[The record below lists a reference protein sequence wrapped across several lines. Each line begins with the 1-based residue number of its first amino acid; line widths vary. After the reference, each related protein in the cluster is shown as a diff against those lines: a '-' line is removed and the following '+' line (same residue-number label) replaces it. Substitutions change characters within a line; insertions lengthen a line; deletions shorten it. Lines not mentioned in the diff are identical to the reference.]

1 MSPTL
6 HNLNLLR
13 KAFWNAAARH
23 GVFMMSKGAA
33 YSSILTVFPL
43 LIIVSWVLDKTHTTD
58 TFFREISYTIGL
70 VLPPGSRS
78 SALGVFHTQRPLKE
92 IYTATSIMIF
102 AASGIM
108 ISWMEGF
115 RRAYGISVNPWGFW
129 RERVVAL
136 LLVFLGFA
144 PMGFAMVLVAFGNVI
159 ETWVLLHLHL
169 VPKIWVLFAWSMGR
183 WFISG
188 VASVTAIMLIYH
200 WGLPRVQPWHRVLPG
215 AIVATCLW
223 FPASLIFG
231 WYVTRYA
238 SYNIIY
244 GPLGAGIALLVLLY
258 IVSITIL
265 IGAEFNALACPRIE
279 AIDGDERRGSDRR
292 KGPRRRA

>member
-1 MSPTL
+1 ML
-6 HNLNLLR
+6 RNLNLLR
-13 KAFWNAAARH
+13 KAFWNSFRH

-43 LIIVSWVLDKTHTTD
+43 LIIVSWVLDKTHTTE
-58 TFFREISYTIGL
+58 TFFRGISYTIGL

-78 SALGVFHTQRPLKE
+78 TALGVFQTQRPLKE
-92 IYTATSIMIF
+92 IYTASSLMIF

-115 RRAYGISVNPWGFW
+115 RRAHGISINPWGFW
-129 RERVVAL
+129 RERGVAL

-144 PMGFAMVLVAFGNVI
+144 PMAFAMMLVSFGNVI
-159 ETWVLLHLHL
+159 ETWVLLHLRL
-169 VPKIWVLFAWSMGR
+169 VPKVWVLFAWSMSR
-183 WFISG
+183 WLVSG

-215 AIVATCLW
+215 AILATLLW
-223 FPASLIFG
+223 FPATIVFG
-231 WYVTRYA
+231 WYVQRYA
-238 SYNIIY
+238 SYNLIY
-244 GPLGAGIALLVLLY
+244 GPLGAGIAMLVLLY

-265 IGAEFNALACPRIE
+265 IGAEFNALACPRVKAIE
-279 AIDGDERRGSDRR
+279 RDERRGQDRR
-292 KGPRRRA
+292 RGPRRRA

>member
-1 MSPTL
+1 ML

-13 KAFWNAAARH
+13 KAFWNSFRH

-43 LIIVSWVLDKTHTTD
+43 LIIVSWVLAKTHMTSR
-58 TFFREISYTIGL
+58 FLREITFALGV
-70 VLPPGSRS
+70 VLPPGTSTT
-78 SALGVFHTQRPLKE
+78 LLDVFQGNQRPLKE
-92 IYTATSIMIF
+92 MYSAVSIMIF

-115 RRAYGISVNPWGFW
+115 RRAYGISKNPWGFW
-129 RERVVAL
+129 HERVIAL

-144 PMGFAMVLVAFGNVI
+144 PMASAMILVAFGNVI
-159 ETWVLLHLHL
+159 ESWVLLHLRV
-169 VPKIWVLFAWSMGR
+169 VPRVWVFFAWSMSR
-183 WFISG
+183 WAISG
-188 VASVTAIMLIYH
+188 LASVTAIMLIYH

-215 AIVATCLW
+215 AITATCMW
-223 FPASLIFG
+223 FPASLGFG
-231 WYVTRYA
+231 WYVTKYA

-265 IGAEFNALACPRIE
+265 VGAEFNALACPRT
-279 AIDGDERRGSDRR
+279 AALDGDERRGSDRR

>member
-1 MSPTL
+1 MSRTL

-13 KAFWNAAARH
+13 KAFWNAFRH

-43 LIIVSWVLDKTHTTD
+43 LIIISWILDKTHTTD
-58 TFFREISYTIGL
+58 TFFREISYTMNL

-78 SALGVFHTQRPLKE
+78 TALGVFQTQRPVKE

-115 RRAYGISVNPWGFW
+115 RRAHGISVNPWGFW
-129 RERVVAL
+129 RERAVAL
-136 LLVFLGFA
+136 QLVFFGFA
-144 PMGFAMVLVAFGNVI
+144 PMAVAMVLVAFGNII
-159 ETWVLLHLHL
+159 ETWVLLHLQL
-169 VPKIWVLFAWSMGR
+169 VPKVWVLFAWSMFR
-183 WFISG
+183 WLIAG

-215 AIVATCLW
+215 AVVATLLW
-223 FPASLIFG
+223 FPVSLGFG

-238 SYNIIY
+238 AYNIIY

-258 IVSITIL
+258 LVSITIL
-265 IGAEFNALACPRIE
+265 VGAEFNALSCPRTK
-279 AIDGDERRGSDRR
+279 AQDGDERRGADRR
-292 KGPRRRA
+292 QGPRRRA

>member
-1 MSPTL
+1 
-6 HNLNLLR
+6 
-13 KAFWNAAARH
+13 
-23 GVFMMSKGAA
+23 MMSKGAA
-33 YSSILTVFPL
+33 YSSILTVFPF
-43 LIIVSWVLDKTHTTD
+43 LILVSWVLAETQTTD
-58 TFFREISYTIGL
+58 RFFREISFALGL
-70 VLPPGSRS
+70 VLPPGTRS
-78 SALGVFHTQRPLKE
+78 TVLGIFQGAQRPLKE
-92 IYTATSIMIF
+92 IFTAGFIMIF

-115 RRAYGISVNPWGFW
+115 RRAHGISVNPWGFW
-129 RERVVAL
+129 RERAVAL

-144 PMGFAMVLVAFGNVI
+144 PMVFAMLVVAFGNVI
-159 ETWVLLHLHL
+159 EDWILLHGQF
-169 VPKIWVLFAWSMGR
+169 VPKLWVLFVSTLGR
-183 WFISG
+183 WVISG

-215 AIVATCLW
+215 AVVATFLW

-258 IVSITIL
+258 LVSITIFV
-265 IGAEFNALACPRIE
+265 GAEFNALSCPRTATLDE
-279 AIDGDERRGSDRR
+279 DERRGAERR
-292 KGPRRRA
+292 RGPRRRA

>member
-1 MSPTL
+1 ML
-6 HNLNLLR
+6 RNLNLLR

-33 YSSILTVFPL
+33 YSSILTIFPF
-43 LIIVSWVLDKTHTTD
+43 LIIVSWVLAETHTT
-58 TFFREISYTIGL
+58 TRFFREISFALGL
-70 VLPPGSRS
+70 VLPPGSS
-78 SALGVFHTQRPLKE
+78 TTVLGIFQGTQRPLKE
-92 IYTATSIMIF
+92 IFTASTIMIF

-129 RERVVAL
+129 RERGVAL

-144 PMGFAMVLVAFGNVI
+144 PMVLAMVLVAFGNVI
-159 ETWVLLHLHL
+159 ETWVLLHMRL
-169 VPKIWVLFAWSMGR
+169 VPKVWVLFAWSMSR
-183 WFISG
+183 WLISG

-200 WGLPRVQPWHRVLPG
+200 WGLPRIQPWHRVLPG

-223 FPASLIFG
+223 FPASLVFG

-238 SYNIIY
+238 SYNLIY

-265 IGAEFNALACPRIE
+265 IGAEFNAVACPRTE
-279 AIDGDERRGSDRR
+279 AVDEDERRDSDRR
-292 KGPRRRA
+292 RAPRRRA